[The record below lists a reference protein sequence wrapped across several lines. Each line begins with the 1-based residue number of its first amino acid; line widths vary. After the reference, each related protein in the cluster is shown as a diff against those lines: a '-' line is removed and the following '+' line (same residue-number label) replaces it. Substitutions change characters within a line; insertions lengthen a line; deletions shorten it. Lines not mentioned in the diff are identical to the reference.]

1 MRQAERRNFHYIYK
15 ITRDDGKYYIG
26 MHSTDDLDDGYFGS
40 GRILWYS
47 IKKHGK
53 DVHKKQVVEF
63 LPSRTLLKEREAV
76 IVNKELLLDP
86 GCMNLAVGG
95 GANATNEQRLKW
107 GLEAQRKP
115 VLTEED
121 RAKIRLERSLR
132 RHSEETKLKMS
143 EYGKGK
149 SKSPEHIAK
158 IAEARLSNMT
168 DETRMKLGSGNR
180 GKAMLAEQKIKI
192 SESGKDSWTNERR
205 EAASQRSKRSWT
217 DERKA
222 ATSKRVKEFHEARRH
237 KCS

>member
-26 MHSTDDLDDGYFGS
+26 MHSTDDLNDGYFGS

-63 LPSRTLLKEREAV
+63 LPSRTLLKERETI

-86 GCMNLAVGG
+86 CCMNLAIGG

-115 VLTEED
+115 ALTEED

-132 RHSEETKLKMS
+132 RHSAETKLKMS
-143 EYGKGK
+143 ESGKGK
-149 SKSPEHIAK
+149 TKSPEHIAK

-168 DETRMKLGSGNR
+168 DETRVKLGSGNR
-180 GKAMLAEQKIKI
+180 GKAMSEEQKIKI
-192 SESGKDSWTNERR
+192 AESVKTSLTDEYRL
-205 EAASQRSKRSWT
+205 AASIRNKAMWARKRELGTAKRS
-217 DERKA
+217 
-222 ATSKRVKEFHEARRH
+222 
-237 KCS
+237 